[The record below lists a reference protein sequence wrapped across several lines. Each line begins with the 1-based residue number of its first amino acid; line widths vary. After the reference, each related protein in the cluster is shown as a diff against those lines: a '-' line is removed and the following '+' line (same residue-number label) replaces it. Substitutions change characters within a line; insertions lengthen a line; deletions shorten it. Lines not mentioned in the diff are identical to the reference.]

1 MIVRYN
7 PVDQSTKEFNYDGSA
22 QSLSL
27 DENNV
32 IYWVNYDSNQDRH
45 FVMRTLPNEQ
55 TVELNISY
63 SGEIDLTSDFLHFY
77 VLDNANNVIDRYLKT
92 SLEKLANITY
102 TSPIHDIIIAY
113 GKF

>member
-1 MIVRYN
+1 MRYN
-7 PVDQSTKEFNYDGSA
+7 PLVQSWKEFNYDGSA
-22 QSLSL
+22 QSLSV

-32 IYWVNYDSNQDRH
+32 IYWVNYDPIQDCH

-63 SGEIDLTSDFLHFY
+63 SGEIDLTSDLLHFY
-77 VLDNANNVIDRYLKT
+77 VLDNENNVIDRYLKT
-92 SLEKLANITY
+92 SLEKLGNITY